1 VRISCRA
8 CGGTEF
14 AVHAY
19 AMLGASLGPDDAPLR
34 DFDFLDV
41 DSFELFCDSCG
52 EVTTDLADDVY
63 QAFATEFERRTT
75 LRR

>member
-1 VRISCRA
+1 MPISCHA

-19 AMLGASLGPDDAPLR
+19 ARLGASLGPDDRPLR

-52 EVTTDLADDVY
+52 EVVSDLPDDVW
-63 QAFATEFERRTT
+63 QAFAREFESRTT
-75 LRR
+75 VRR